1 MKRVLM
7 AVLLSLVV
15 VGCGEKK
22 PTYPIYTLAEKRKI
36 YREAEKNNDEKKIKE
51 LEELKNRLE
60 LEWKKNND
68 ATAFEE
74 YADWDAVLKGL

>member
-22 PTYPIYTLAEKRKI
+22 PTYPIYTLAEKRKL
-36 YREAEKNNDEKKIKE
+36 YVEKLKK
-51 LEELKNRLE
+51 
-60 LEWKKNND
+60 
-68 ATAFEE
+68 
-74 YADWDAVLKGL
+74 